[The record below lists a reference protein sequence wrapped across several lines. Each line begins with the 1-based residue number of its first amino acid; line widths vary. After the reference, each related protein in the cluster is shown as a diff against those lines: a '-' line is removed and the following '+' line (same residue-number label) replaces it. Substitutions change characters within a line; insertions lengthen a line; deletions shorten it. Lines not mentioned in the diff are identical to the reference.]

1 MYDFN
6 LPPSNPGPYSAHT
19 TGLVPKGD
27 VSDAFIAD
35 GLSRPLICTALRRW
49 ALSHEDVRRLVIYR
63 TGECY
68 SVALLIRNPTV
79 CRIREFNQDLIAQ
92 LSELFPPSMPTNTYV
107 VGNEFA
113 DAIMF
118 RRRGAVTVID
128 KDD

>member
-79 CRIREFNQDLIAQ
+79 CRIREFNQK
-92 LSELFPPSMPTNTYV
+92 LSVDNTYLEAI
-107 VGNEFA
+107 EF
-113 DAIMF
+113 
-118 RRRGAVTVID
+118 D
-128 KDD
+128 KDRWLAEASLLHS